1 MSTIKIS
8 SLPENNLT
16 TNTSNTIFI
25 GVDLENNVTGIYTY
39 GQLFEEPNAYSEAA
53 FLKANTPSIVS
64 NSAFIQANAAYDTA
78 NSAEDFANAAFIT
91 ANSSYLAQNTTA
103 SFANGAFVT
112 ANASYTAQNTTS
124 SFANGAFNK
133 ANSGFATANSAASF
147 ANGSFDRA
155 NSSYVTANSGASF
168 ANAAFTKANSSLQ
181 NTTTITVNTNLTVP
195 GILTVNGPLYAANV
209 IATTNVFPGSQT
221 AITLDFTNSRMVKAN
236 LAADLIVTPSSFI
249 PGKIVDLILTNTSGQ
264 QHAITHG
271 CSAINS
277 TVGATSFNLG
287 STRTA
292 VLRYFSYDIDLANT
306 YVSITYQ

>member
-1 MSTIKIS
+1 MCS
-8 SLPENNLT
+8 S
-16 TNTSNTIFI
+16 
-25 GVDLENNVTGIYTY
+25 DL
-39 GQLFEEPNAYSEAA
+39 
-53 FLKANTPSIVS
+53 
-64 NSAFIQANAAYDTA
+64 
-78 NSAEDFANAAFIT
+78 
-91 ANSSYLAQNTTA
+91 
-103 SFANGAFVT
+103 
-112 ANASYTAQNTTS
+112 
-124 SFANGAFNK
+124 
-133 ANSGFATANSAASF
+133 
-147 ANGSFDRA
+147 
-155 NSSYVTANSGASF
+155 
-168 ANAAFTKANSSLQ
+168 
-181 NTTTITVNTNLTVP
+181 TITVNTNLTVP

-277 TVGATSFNLG
+277 TVGVTSFNLG